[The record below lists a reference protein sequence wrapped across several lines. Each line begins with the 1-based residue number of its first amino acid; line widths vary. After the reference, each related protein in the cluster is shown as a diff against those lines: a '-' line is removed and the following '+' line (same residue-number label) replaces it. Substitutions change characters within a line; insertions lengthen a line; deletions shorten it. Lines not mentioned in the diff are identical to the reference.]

1 MNKYVIQNK
10 KDLVFLSKK
19 IINRIKRKALSN
31 KKKRARICLHKDLSD
46 KTNEMIIALNK
57 KSFVPPHIHPDSK
70 SESYHIIEGRM
81 NIYIFRPNGKL
92 FKVIQMGEKNS
103 KKYFFY
109 RMCKGFYH
117 MPLSQSEWCVYHET
131 YSGPFKKSKDVKFP
145 KWAPNEED
153 RKGVLNFLREHN
165 IKFTK

>member
-1 MNKYVIQNK
+1 MDENINSMINE
-10 KDLVFLSKK
+10 LLK
-19 IINRIKRKALSN
+19 IKQEIKLIRQENSFY
-31 KKKRARICLHKDLSD
+31 
-46 KTNEMIIALNK
+46 K

-103 KKYFFY
+103 NKYFFY

-117 MPLSQSEWCVYHET
+117 MPLSKSEWCVYHET

-153 RKGVLNFLREHN
+153 HKGVLNFLRGHN

>member
-19 IINRIKRKALSN
+19 IINKIKRKALSN
-31 KKKRARICLHKDLSD
+31 PKKRARICLHKNLRD

-70 SESYHIIEGRM
+70 SESYHIIEGQM
-81 NIYIFRPNGKL
+81 NVYIFRPNGKL
-92 FKVIQMGEKNS
+92 LKVVQMGEKNS

-117 MPLSQSEWCVYHET
+117 MPLAKTEWCVYHET
-131 YSGPFKKSKDVKFP
+131 YSGPYKKSEDVKFP
-145 KWAPNEED
+145 KWAPREED
-153 RKGVLNFLREHN
+153 IESVLNFLKKHK
-165 IKFTK
+165 IKVVR